1 MEFSGLVRK
10 IRMDLGYSQEQL
22 ARALNIS
29 FCTVN
34 RWENAKAKPSPMAKK
49 LLFEFCQKQ
58 GLEIQIY
65 QGDTYDLRK

>member
-1 MEFSGLVRK
+1 MRFSDLVKK

-49 LLFEFCQKQ
+49 LLFEFCEKQ
-58 GLEIQIY
+58 GLKIQIS
-65 QGDTYDLRK
+65 QEDSYDLC

>member
-1 MEFSGLVRK
+1 MRFSDLVKK

-34 RWENAKAKPSPMAKK
+34 RWENAKAKPSPKAKK
-49 LLFEFCQKQ
+49 LLFEFCEKQ
-58 GLEIQIY
+58 GLKIQIS
-65 QGDTYDLRK
+65 QEDSYDLC

>member
-1 MEFSGLVRK
+1 MRFSDLVKK

-34 RWENAKAKPSPMAKK
+34 RWENAKANPSPMAKK
-49 LLFEFCQKQ
+49 LLFEFCERQ
-58 GLEIQIY
+58 GLKIQIS
-65 QGDTYDLRK
+65 QEDSYDLR